1 MQSAILTFL
10 KNNATV
16 LILAAG
22 FLAYVH
28 YNQPAPP
35 PEAPLTVA
43 AREYLRALPRAYEE
57 VRDGVRA
64 GRIKSRDEIIALAN
78 SRAAEPM
85 ANALM
90 SSLALGCDSSSKNGA
105 ITNPSL
111 VAAALDDVVKGL
123 K

>member
-1 MQSAILTFL
+1 MQAAVLNFI
-10 KNNATV
+10 KNNAMILV
-16 LILAAG
+16 LAAG

-28 YNQPAPP
+28 YNKPAAPP
-35 PEAPLTVA
+35 DPPLTVA
-43 AREYLRALPRAYEE
+43 ARAYLQALPKAYEDA
-57 VRDGVRA
+57 RDGVRA
-64 GRIKSRDEIIALAN
+64 GTIKSRDQVIALAN

-90 SSLALGCDSSSKNGA
+90 SSLALGCDPSSKDGT

-111 VAAALDDVVKGL
+111 VAAALDDVAKGL